1 MKKRIFA
8 LLLAGA
14 MIFGLAACSN
24 GETETSTYPGTQTS
38 TAPNGGDETTGG
50 IAKEDLVVGF
60 VHVGDESDMGYTYNM
75 VQGVKEMQA
84 NLGLSDDQIITK
96 YNVTEDDACA
106 DAINE
111 LLDAE
116 CDIIIATS
124 FGFGPYVVQAARD
137 NPEVQ
142 FCHLTGTDAASSG
155 LSNLHNA
162 FADIYQGRYLAG
174 IVAGMKSLETG
185 NNKLGYVGA
194 YPYAEVI
201 SGYTAFYLGAKSVN
215 PDVTM
220 DVIYTNTWNN
230 ASLESQTAQA
240 LIDRGCGIV
249 SQHSDSTGP
258 ATTAEAAGA
267 FQVGYNSDM
276 ISAAPGASL
285 ISTRIDFGIYFTEA
299 VQAMIDGTAIP
310 TDWCKGY
317 GDGAVVMTELNEAI
331 AAEGTAEALAEAEAA
346 LADGSLQVFAG
357 PLHGVNS
364 AGDELNLAEG
374 ETFVES
380 DVASGKTSA
389 PYFDYIV
396 DGITVVGE
404 Q

>member
-24 GETETSTYPGTQTS
+24 GDIKTSTTPDSQTS
-38 TAPNGGDETTGG
+38 TTPDDGGATGG
-50 IAKEDLVVGF
+50 IAKEELKVGF

-75 VQGVKEMQA
+75 VQGVKEMQE
-84 NLGLSDDQIITK
+84 NLGLSDDQIVTK

-106 DAINE
+106 DALNE

-155 LSNLHNA
+155 LENLHNA

-220 DVIYTNTWNN
+220 DVIYTNTWND

-285 ISTRIDFGIYFTEA
+285 ISTRIDWGIYFTEA
-299 VQAMIDGTAIP
+299 VQAMIDGTEIP
-310 TDWCKGY
+310 ADWCKGY
-317 GDGAVVMTELNEAI
+317 GDGAVVMTALNEDI
-331 AAEGTAEALAEAEAA
+331 AAEGTAEALEKAEAG
-346 LADGSLQVFAG
+346 LADGSIQVFAG
-357 PLHGVNS
+357 PLTGVNA

-374 ETFVES
+374 EAFVES
-380 DVASGKTSA
+380 DVAGGKTSA

>member
-24 GETETSTYPGTQTS
+24 GDTKTSTTPDSQTS
-38 TAPNGGDETTGG
+38 TTPDDGGATGG
-50 IAKEDLVVGF
+50 IAKEELKVGF

-75 VQGVKEMQA
+75 VQGVKEMQE
-84 NLGLSDDQIITK
+84 NLGLSDDQIVTK

-106 DAINE
+106 DALNE

-155 LSNLHNA
+155 LENLHNA

-220 DVIYTNTWNN
+220 DVIYTNTWND

-285 ISTRIDFGIYFTEA
+285 ISTRIDWGIYFTEA
-299 VQAMIDGTAIP
+299 VQAMIDGTEIP
-310 TDWCKGY
+310 ADWCKGY
-317 GDGAVVMTELNEAI
+317 GDGAVVMTALNEDI
-331 AAEGTAEALAEAEAA
+331 AAEGTAEALEKAEAG
-346 LADGSLQVFAG
+346 LADGSIQVFAG
-357 PLHGVNS
+357 PFTGTNA

-374 ETFVES
+374 EAFVES
-380 DVASGKTSA
+380 DVAGGKTSA

>member
-24 GETETSTYPGTQTS
+24 GEIETSTYPGTQTS

>member
-374 ETFVES
+374 ESFVES